1 MKNLCDSATSA
12 NTYANILMP
21 CIANIGNLG
30 YVLVAVI
37 GGILSVNGIL
47 TIGNIAAFLQY
58 VKAFTNPLSQVSQ
71 QMNFIAMALA
81 GAERI
86 FKLIDEKSEEDDGY
100 VTLVNAKMENGK
112 IVETEERTGI
122 WAWKH
127 PHHDGRITYAR
138 LKRKC
143 YI

>member
-1 MKNLCDSATSA
+1 
-12 NTYANILMP
+12 
-21 CIANIGNLG
+21 
-30 YVLVAVI
+30 
-37 GGILSVNGIL
+37 
-47 TIGNIAAFLQY
+47 
-58 VKAFTNPLSQVSQ
+58 
-71 QMNFIAMALA
+71 MNFIVMALA

-112 IVETEERTGI
+112 IVETEERTGL

-138 LKRKC
+138 LRGHVTFEDVVFGYTPKKLF
-143 YI
+143 YTIFH